1 MLCPKADV
9 PVEAGGPN
17 ADVAAGAPKAEVEVE
32 AAGCPKADVGAA
44 TDDEEAAWFK
54 RLNRICSLCWIAAS
68 MLFNT

>member
-1 MLCPKADV
+1 MVCPKADV
-9 PVEAGGPN
+9 PVEAGCPN

-32 AAGCPKADVGAA
+32 AAGCPKAEVVAAADDV
-44 TDDEEAAWFK
+44 EAAWFK

>member
-1 MLCPKADV
+1 
-9 PVEAGGPN
+9 VEAGCPN

-44 TDDEEAAWFK
+44 ADDEEAAWFK
-54 RLNRICSLCWIAAS
+54 RVNRICSLCCIAAS